1 MSLQSMTGF
10 ASVSDERDGLQF
22 SLELRSVNSR
32 FLDVNCRL
40 PQSLANLEQ
49 AVIKKIKEK
58 IARGRVDVYLNLQ
71 ANNGGSK
78 KQKLELNSEN
88 LQQFLAVAEQ
98 ALGNEFNKVR
108 ADLIT
113 RALERR
119 EIVSQVNVEESQVQV
134 DQEFLFSLLDSAL
147 DKLVQ
152 MRDSEGAALRKA
164 LEDLLESLQ
173 NIHQQIKSK
182 LEGQVE
188 RLQSKLSERI
198 AKLLGDASL
207 APERLAQEVAYQVD
221 RADVTEELVRLSAHF
236 VEFSKNIDLCPVG
249 KKLDFLLQEALREF
263 NTIGSKCQDAG
274 IAKEVIDA
282 KSTLEQMKEQVAN
295 VV

>member
-10 ASVSDERDGLQF
+10 ASLSQEKDGMQF
-22 SLELRSVNSR
+22 SLELKSVNSR
-32 FLDVNCRL
+32 FLDINCRL
-40 PQSLANLEQ
+40 PQSFSNLEQ
-49 AVIKKIKEK
+49 AFIKKIQGK

-71 ANNGGSK
+71 TNTGSK

-88 LQQFLAVAEQ
+88 LLQFLAVAEQ
-98 ALGNEFNKVR
+98 ALGKDFKKQR

-119 EIVSQVNVEESQVQV
+119 EIVSQMTVEESQVQV

-152 MRDSEGAALRKA
+152 MRNAEGAALRKA
-164 LEDLLESLQ
+164 LEEMLANLQ
-173 NIHQQIKSK
+173 VVHQQIKIK
-182 LEGQVE
+182 LEGQVDKLQT
-188 RLQSKLSERI
+188 RLKERI
-198 AKLLGDASL
+198 AKLLGDSAL
-207 APERLAQEVAYQVD
+207 DPQRLAQEVAFQVD
-221 RADVTEELVRLSAHF
+221 RADVTEELVRLNAHF
-236 VEFSKNIDLCPVG
+236 AEFAKNVDLCPVG
-249 KKLDFLLQEALREF
+249 KKLDFLLQESLREF

-274 IAKEVIDA
+274 IAKEVIEA
-282 KSTLEQMKEQVAN
+282 KSILEQMKEQVAN